1 MRTSYSLKTR
11 FIATFVVLVV
21 ISCLVL
27 SLAIGRQA
35 SEQAESR
42 IGVQLTDQARYLSR
56 TLDRSMWF
64 WSQEI
69 QLLRAVLSQ
78 DNDHSPARISA
89 LLNSLKQTMP
99 TFSWIGLTD
108 TEGTVLAATDSLL
121 VGNNIS
127 QRPVFQ
133 EGIKGFFIGDV
144 HDAVLLS
151 KHLPNPDG
159 EPMKFVDV
167 SMRVRNASGQV
178 TGVLAAHLSWTWAKN
193 IRQFILQDAAVSS
206 DTELFVVARDG
217 TILLGNEHF
226 IGNSLSLP
234 MLEDKQSAVP
244 YWDIQVWPDGRAYL
258 TAVAHGTGFKEYS
271 GLGWSVVARQP
282 LGTAYAPVHAIIVRI
297 VLSCLVLSFV
307 FAGAAWKVAEKIIE
321 PLKSLTKA
329 AYSMSRGEPASMPQN
344 TSIREIDVLSQALD
358 TLVDNLTKSEDD
370 KNRFEN
376 TATRDQLTGMLNRH
390 GLESRLASILP
401 RLRENGGHADI
412 LYMDLDGF
420 KPVNDEHGHRIGD
433 LVLIEVARRMAASLR
448 ANDML
453 VRIGGDEFVAVLE
466 SSATGSLDMA
476 QLGQRIICTVGEPIH
491 IEGQTLCVGLSMG
504 HSRWQPDEQSFEDA
518 LEQAD
523 KALYTAKKCGKDR
536 MEFSHACSN
545 EAHWP

>member
-78 DNDHSPARISA
+78 DNDHSPARITA
-89 LLNSLKQTMP
+89 MLNSLKQTMP

-108 TEGTVLAATDSLL
+108 TEGTVLAATDNLL

-133 EGIKGFFIGDV
+133 EGIKGLFIGDV

-167 SMRVRNASGQV
+167 SMRVRNASGQI

-234 MLEDKQSAVP
+234 MLEDKQSTVP

-258 TAVAHGTGFKEYS
+258 TAVAHGTGFREYS

-321 PLKSLTKA
+321 PLKSLTNA
-329 AYSMSRGEPASMPQN
+329 AYSMSRGEPASMPHN

-370 KNRFEN
+370 KNRFES

-390 GLESRLASILP
+390 GLEARLPSILS
-401 RLRENGGHADI
+401 RLRENHGHADI

-420 KPVNDEHGHRIGD
+420 KPVNDGHGHRIGD

-448 ANDML
+448 ASDML

-466 SSATGSLDMA
+466 NSVTGSLDMA
-476 QLGQRIICTVGEPIH
+476 QLGQRIISTVGEPIH
-491 IEGQTLCVGLSMG
+491 VEGQTLCVGLSMG
-504 HSRWQPDEQSFEDA
+504 HSRWQPDEQRFEDA

-536 MEFSHACSN
+536 MEFSHACNN
-545 EAHWP
+545 EAHRP